1 MAGEIK
7 LSGPDLA
14 TEGMPTNS
22 FGGEVP
28 AVGHY
33 DGKPVVLVQNS
44 SGIFAVGGKCTHY
57 GAPLGDGFSA
67 DGQLRCPWHH
77 AAFDLA
83 SGEAVGAPALNPIP
97 VYETEVRAGSVFI
110 TGVRDAVFT
119 TPSPRDNPE
128 SVVILGSGAA
138 GAAAAEEL
146 RRYGYTGPVTLIGV
160 EPPIDRPNVSK
171 DYLAGTAPEEWM
183 PLRSA
188 DFYQK
193 KNIELI
199 AGRRVTSIDPAGRAV
214 VFEDGGEV
222 PYSSLLLATG
232 AEPRRLDVPGADL
245 SHVHYLRTLEDSKDI
260 ISSLDGPSRVV
271 VVGAGFIGLETAASL
286 RHREVDV
293 TVVAPEDVPLA
304 SIVGEDLGRFVEA
317 LHREHGVDFRLG
329 RGVDSITAEEVRL
342 DDGSSVPAD
351 LVIVGVGVV
360 PRTDI
365 AEAAGLD
372 VDRGLVVDA
381 RLRTSDPNIWAAGD
395 IASYPTP
402 DGGRTRVEHWV
413 HAQRQ
418 GQHAARSI
426 LGDPSPFNDP
436 PFFWSQHYDV
446 PINVT
451 GLLAGWDRAEVS
463 GDPAARDVLV
473 AFRAQG
479 VIKAVASIYRDR
491 ENLQAEQALATGDQE
506 TLESLLV

>member
-14 TEGMPTNS
+14 TEGIPTENIAS
-22 FGGEVP
+22 GVP

-33 DGKPVVLVQNS
+33 DGKPVVLVQG
-44 SGIFAVGGKCTHY
+44 SGAIHAVGGKCTHY

-67 DGQLRCPWHH
+67 EGQIRCPWHH

-83 SGEAVGAPALNPIP
+83 SGEAVGGPALNPIP
-97 VYETEVRAGSVFI
+97 VYDTEVREGSVFV
-110 TGVRDAVFT
+110 TGVRDASFIS
-119 TPSPRDNPE
+119 SPPVVNPD

-138 GAAAAEEL
+138 GAAAAEAL
-146 RRYGYTGPVTLIGV
+146 RRYGYAGPVTLIGV

-188 DFYQK
+188 DFYEK
-193 KNIELI
+193 KDIDFI
-199 AGRRVTSIDPAGRAV
+199 VGRRVTSIDPATRKV
-214 VFEDGGEV
+214 VFEDGEEIHFG
-222 PYSSLLLATG
+222 SLLLATG
-232 AEPRRLDVPGADL
+232 AEPRVLPVPGADL
-245 SHVHYLRTLEDSKDI
+245 GHVHYLRTLEDSKDI
-260 ISSLDGPSRVV
+260 IARLEGVTRVV
-271 VVGAGFIGLETAASL
+271 IIGAGFIGLETAASL
-286 RHREVDV
+286 RHRDLEV

-304 SIVGEDLGRFVEA
+304 TIVGEDLGQFVA
-317 LHREHGVDFRLG
+317 DLHREHGVEFLLG
-329 RGVDSITAEEVRL
+329 RGVKSITAGAVEL

-351 LVIVGVGVV
+351 LVVVGVGVT
-360 PRTDI
+360 PRTEM
-365 AEAAGLD
+365 AEAAGLEVEHGVL
-372 VDRGLVVDA
+372 VDE

-395 IASYPTP
+395 IASYPGP
-402 DGGRTRVEHWV
+402 DGERARVEHWV

-426 LGDPSPFNDP
+426 LGDNSPFNDP

-451 GLLAGWDRAEVS
+451 GLLTGWDRADVS
-463 GDPAARDVLV
+463 GDAAARDVLV
-473 AFRAQG
+473 AYRANG
-479 VIKAVASIYRDR
+479 VIRAVASIYRDR
-491 ENLQAEQALATGDQE
+491 ENLQAEQALAIGDQE
-506 TLESLLV
+506 TLESLLG